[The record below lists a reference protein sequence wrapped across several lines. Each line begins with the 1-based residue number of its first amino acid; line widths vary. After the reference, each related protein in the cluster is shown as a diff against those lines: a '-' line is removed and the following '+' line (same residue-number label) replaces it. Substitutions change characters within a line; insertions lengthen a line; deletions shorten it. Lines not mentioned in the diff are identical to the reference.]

1 MRSCECALLLRG
13 FAWLGRCWS
22 MQKHN
27 EYCTCLQA
35 QASFAKEL
43 ALQRREKH
51 TMDTEA
57 KTEKHT
63 MDRETK
69 TEKHTMDTKVV
80 SQETRR
86 RQKCFDLDPPIR
98 VLRSHVAFVDLH
110 GDEPNGARRAY
121 LMQSPQVRGFLTFPA
136 CTCARVPDPRVAAFP
151 LDASAPGTSSSIT
164 ISVPLS
170 TSSELTRHG
179 TLADSVRT

>member
-1 MRSCECALLLRG
+1 MDTEAKTE
-13 FAWLGRCWS
+13 
-22 MQKHN
+22 KH
-27 EYCTCLQA
+27 TIDKA
-35 QASFAKEL
+35 TKT
-43 ALQRREKH
+43 EKH

-63 MDRETK
+63 IDKATK
-69 TEKHTMDTKVV
+69 TEKHTMNTKVL
-80 SQETRR
+80 SQETRS

-98 VLRSHVAFVDLH
+98 VLRSHVPFANLH
-110 GDEPNGARRAY
+110 GDQPNDARRAY

-151 LDASAPGTSSSIT
+151 LDAFAPATSSSIT
-164 ISVPLS
+164 ISVPSS